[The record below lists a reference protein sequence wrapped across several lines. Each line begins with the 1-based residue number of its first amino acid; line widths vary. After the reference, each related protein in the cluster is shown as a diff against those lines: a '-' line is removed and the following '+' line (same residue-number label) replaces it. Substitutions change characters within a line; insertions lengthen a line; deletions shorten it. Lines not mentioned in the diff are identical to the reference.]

1 MLGRAF
7 SRGTRF
13 DQEKVWER
21 LQRGLGRGAIHD
33 TFRCLAYWVGIVLRS
48 VSLEDCWVRGLRASA
63 TTPAPHLRSCDAR

>member
-13 DQEKVWER
+13 DQKKGG
-21 LQRGLGRGAIHD
+21 LARGNTRHFSLLGLLD
-33 TFRCLAYWVGIVLRS
+33 WVGIVLRS